1 MRHDKTPLL
10 AVAAALL
17 ALQLAA
23 CGTKGP
29 QAGDG
34 TPTAGSDSTPGQTE
48 EGAMDPAQA
57 KAADQVQGTAAGQAD
72 GKAADPAAENTAGT
86 AATAASSGEEEPVDW
101 DAHERATAKA
111 EKEAAAQEAA
121 AGKLPQGQEIRD
133 QDVRYTQNL
142 IIHYDGSDDEAK
154 QALLEAASSYG
165 ASVTYELDT
174 MNVVVVRIPDGKPI
188 GDAIAY
194 FEKQKNVLAVN
205 RDQVNELQ

>member
-72 GKAADPAAENTAGT
+72 GSAEIGR
-86 AATAASSGEEEPVDW
+86 ASCR
-101 DAHERATAKA
+101 ER
-111 EKEAAAQEAA
+111 
-121 AGKLPQGQEIRD
+121 
-133 QDVRYTQNL
+133 V
-142 IIHYDGSDDEAK
+142 
-154 QALLEAASSYG
+154 
-165 ASVTYELDT
+165 
-174 MNVVVVRIPDGKPI
+174 
-188 GDAIAY
+188 
-194 FEKQKNVLAVN
+194 
-205 RDQVNELQ
+205 

>member
-17 ALQLAA
+17 VLQLAA

-29 QAGDG
+29 QTGA
-34 TPTAGSDSTPGQTE
+34 TSLPAGSESTPGQTE
-48 EGAMDPAQA
+48 EGAVDPE
-57 KAADQVQGTAAGQAD
+57 KARTADQAQDAAAGPAD
-72 GKAADPAAENTAGT
+72 GKAADPAAGNTADA
-86 AATAASSGEEEPVDW
+86 AATAASPDEGEPVDW
-101 DAHERATAKA
+101 DAHEKATAKA

-154 QALLEAASSYG
+154 QALLEAAGSYG

-194 FEKQKNVLAVN
+194 CEKQKNVLAVN